1 MAAPVPSD
9 FHFYE
14 KLFTKLTTSLG
25 TYVSDVATDVIAAI
39 SPVAYTMLL
48 IYMVL
53 WGWSM
58 MRGVIQEPVT
68 DGIARILKLTVIVAI
83 ALNLGRYNTYLG
95 DFLWNSPDALAS
107 VVTGGA
113 ATPLSSV
120 KFLDKLLSQMF
131 DYGNAY
137 YQAAWA
143 DSSFGIP
150 DLGKLVGAV
159 LVWLAG
165 VLTTGYGAF
174 LYALSKMALAI
185 ILAVGPI
192 FVLLAMFEPTKRF
205 FDTWIGQALN
215 YVFMVMLTAA
225 AVSLILAILN
235 GYLGSPSATAAT
247 STTEIAGVIPAVIFS
262 LIGLLVLMQVAPIAS
277 ALGGGVAIG
286 TLGAV
291 GWAYGKAKGMSK
303 GGYDLASGK
312 TLSNLRGARRAK
324 AVNAR
329 WAANNPGMASRA
341 AGAPMA
347 VYRKI
352 TGGRKN
358 SVARG

>member
-14 KLFTKLTTSLG
+14 KLFTKLTSSLT

-39 SPVAYTMLL
+39 TPVATTMLL
-48 IYMVL
+48 IYMIL

-58 MRGVIQEPVT
+58 MRGVISEPVT
-68 DGIARILKLTVIVAI
+68 DGVSRILRLTFIVAV
-83 ALNLGRYNTYLG
+83 ALNLGRYNTYIG

-113 ATPLSSV
+113 ATPLTSV
-120 KFLDKLLSQMF
+120 QYLDKLLSQMF

-159 LVWLAG
+159 LVWGAG

-174 LYALSKMALAI
+174 LYALAKMALAI

-192 FVLLAMFEPTKRF
+192 FVLLLIFEPTKRF
-205 FDTWIGQALN
+205 FDAWIGQALN

-225 AVSLILAILN
+225 AIALILAVLST
-235 GYLGSPSATAAT
+235 YLGSPAATAAT
-247 STTEIAGVIPAVIFS
+247 TTTEIAGIIPAVVFA
-262 LIGLLVLMQVAPIAS
+262 LIGFLVLMQVASIAS
-277 ALGGGVAIG
+277 ALGGGVAVG

-291 GWAYGKAKGMSK
+291 GWAYGKALGASR
-303 GGYDLASGK
+303 GAYNVASGK
-312 TLSNLRGARRAK
+312 TLSNMRAARRAK

-329 WAANNPGMASRA
+329 WAAKNPGFASRA

-352 TGGRKN
+352 TGGRKTAT
-358 SVARG
+358 ARA

>member
-1 MAAPVPSD
+1 MSAPTPSD

-25 TYVSDVATDVIAAI
+25 TYVNDVATDVITAI
-39 SPVAYTMLL
+39 TPVATTMLL
-48 IYMVL
+48 IYMAL

-58 MRGVIQEPVT
+58 VRGVISEPVT
-68 DGIARILKLTVIVAI
+68 DGVSRILRLTVIGSI
-83 ALNLGRYNTYLG
+83 ALSLGHYNAFLG

-113 ATPLSSV
+113 ASPLSSV
-120 KFLDKLLSQMF
+120 QFLDKLLSQMF

-150 DLGKLVGAV
+150 DLGKLAGAV
-159 LVWLAG
+159 LSWLAG
-165 VLTTGYGAF
+165 IAVTGYGAF

-192 FVLLAMFEPTKRF
+192 FVLLTIFEPTKRF
-205 FDTWIGQALN
+205 FDAWIGQALN

-235 GYLGSPSATAAT
+235 GYLGSAAAAAAMA
-247 STTEIAGVIPAVIFS
+247 TTEIAGIIPAIVFS
-262 LIGLLVLMQVAPIAS
+262 LIGLLVLMQISPMAS

-291 GWAYGKAKGMSK
+291 GWAYGKAKSTGK
-303 GGYDLASGK
+303 GAYGVGSGK
-312 TLSNLRGARRAK
+312 TLSNMRAARRAK

-329 WAANNPGMASRA
+329 WAANNPGMAART